1 MREINK
7 KEMKVERIKLDS
19 KALAAAIKKKQWWKW
34 PSIAARQQQETGIKN
49 MKFKFSNSRVRIV
62 PWDNYKSVV
71 LNLF

>member
-34 PSIAARQQQETGIKN
+34 PSKAAARN
-49 MKFKFSNSRVRIV
+49 RH
-62 PWDNYKSVV
+62 
-71 LNLF
+71 